1 MATHSSVLA
10 WGIPGT
16 GRSGGL
22 LSVGSQRVGHDWSDL
37 AAAAAAVNTYTF
49 IIVSKST
56 NWSCFFA
63 KDFIFHCASA
73 DALVCRQVKQIT
85 SETQIRYR
93 VVFQLE
99 ITHKQHISLLQL
111 LDSTLYKLT
120 YVQFFC
126 SSHFLNAV
134 YKLFPT
140 CIILQPP
147 IYICSQ
153 PQPA

>member
-10 WGIPGT
+10 WRIPGT
-16 GRSGGL
+16 GRPGGL
-22 LSVGSQRVGHDWSDL
+22 LSMGSHRVGHDWSDL
-37 AAAAAAVNTYTF
+37 AAAAANTYTL

-63 KDFIFHCASA
+63 KDFIFHCTSA
-73 DALVCRQVKQIT
+73 DTLICRQVKQIT

-111 LDSTLYKLT
+111 LDSTLHKLT
-120 YVQFFC
+120 YVQFCC
-126 SSHFLNAV
+126 SSHFLNVV
-134 YKLFPT
+134 YKLFHAF
-140 CIILQPP
+140 IILQPP